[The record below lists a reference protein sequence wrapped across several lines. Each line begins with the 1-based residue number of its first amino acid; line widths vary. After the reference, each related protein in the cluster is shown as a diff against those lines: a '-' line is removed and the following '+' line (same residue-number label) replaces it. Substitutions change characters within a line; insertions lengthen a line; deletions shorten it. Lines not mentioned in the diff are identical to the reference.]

1 MYDMI
6 TVAYTARPE
15 FILKSESMFDG
26 KVKTVIVPA
35 EHAIDIDT
43 EIDFAFT
50 EFLLKKSCN

>member
-1 MYDMI
+1 MI